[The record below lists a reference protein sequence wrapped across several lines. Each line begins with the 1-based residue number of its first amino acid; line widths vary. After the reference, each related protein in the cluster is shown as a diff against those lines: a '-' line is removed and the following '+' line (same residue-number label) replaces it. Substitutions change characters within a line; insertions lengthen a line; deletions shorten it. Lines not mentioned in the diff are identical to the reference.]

1 MPRIALIEDEPD
13 MRELISEE
21 LEDQGHEVHTA
32 TNGQDGLA
40 LIQRLKPD
48 IVLADINMPKM
59 NGFQMRTVLRDR
71 HPDLAKIP
79 FVFVSAFADKNDVA
93 DGLVVGADHYITKP
107 IDFNML
113 NGWIKTLTRQ

>member
-1 MPRIALIEDEPD
+1 
-13 MRELISEE
+13 
-21 LEDQGHEVHTA
+21 
-32 TNGQDGLA
+32 
-40 LIQRLKPD
+40 
-48 IVLADINMPKM
+48 MPKM